1 MAAAAT
7 PAAYAASSPIHRPR
21 EGSESGGGGF
31 ASLELSAS
39 ADSYTAIVFGA
50 SGDLAKKKTYPAL
63 FELFCKGLLP
73 RSLKIFG
80 YARSAINDDA
90 FRATLRGYLKVDG
103 LEEQAAQ
110 FLENCFYR
118 NGTGYDDAKGFTA
131 LVREAAETE
140 TGRAANRLF
149 YLAVPPTV
157 FSMAGA
163 LIKNHGMSAT
173 GWNRVVVEKPFGKD
187 SASSAKLSAALSA
200 HFSED
205 QIYRIDH
212 YLGKEMVQNLMV
224 LRFGNAVFEPIW
236 NRHYVKMVTITFK
249 EDFGI
254 PGRAGYFDQYGI
266 IRDVMQNHL
275 MQVLS
280 LVAMEPPVTLAAED
294 VRDEKVKVL
303 RATQPIREEDIV
315 VGQYKSNGEPGIN
328 SYHDEDG
335 VPADSRTP
343 TFATAVVYIQNQRW
357 TGVPFVLKSGKA
369 LNERKAEVRVQFRD
383 SPHFLYTSGDAGTAV
398 EPIKATPADVRRG
411 VAPPGAPTA
420 STPPFPAAA
429 GAASPRSPPMSAAGM
444 SAGLPALSLGAT
456 ASAAGRGYDG
466 SWLCAPILGP
476 TNELVIRI
484 QPDESVYLKMMS
496 KMPGLDN
503 TLESSELNLSFKKRY
518 PGRKSPEA
526 YARLIFDVLRGD
538 QSQFVRNDE
547 LAAAWAIFTPILH
560 RLEGGPGYEHL
571 PPISIEPYRF
581 GDRGPQASDQ
591 LLNRL
596 GFKYDPAYSSSWN
609 RHAEPATMRAVREE
623 LSLPLLQL
631 ESVLR
636 SFQDEM
642 LKGLA
647 DNTPRASTVRQIYTY
662 MDDRLTGREEGSFWG
677 LDIGGTNIRLVK
689 YTVAKGAAPVRVVS
703 KGPQFDTKGVYKKTI
718 PHTVK
723 VASGKEL
730 FNWLADACIEA
741 GVGAAESIGF
751 CFSFPYLQT
760 GLNRG
765 FLLYWTK
772 EFSNPGVA
780 LDDAPDADADAV
792 ARLEVA
798 NLLETALAAKGT
810 PASVVAV
817 VNDTVGTLVS
827 GLRLDAATTIGLILG
842 TGTNA
847 CYIEEKSRITKL
859 PAGVGSSGKGVVCME
874 WGGFSAGTEEFQL
887 PTPAERLLPLA
898 DFDLQVL
905 SETAQP
911 GRQVFEKLISGK
923 YLGAIARAAIIKL
936 FHAGE
941 VFQLSG
947 ISADACDLLTPLRG
961 ASKAALHAAA
971 SAAAD
976 SDAGVV
982 DAEDS
987 HGPLSTRMLFSIVKD
1002 LSPTGSTTRTILKS
1016 LGVARATAQDV
1027 YVVREVCKLVAR
1039 RAARLVGMALS
1050 AVLRHI
1056 KADRGVDG
1064 DCAQP
1069 AVVAV
1074 DGSVFEHNTDFVV
1087 DSGREGFK
1095 SWVLEAMGELGVR
1108 AELSAIDSASFE
1120 GAAVVAAI
1128 AARRVAEG
1136 ETSQTLEQAAAA
1148 CIAERSSSSS

>member
-1 MAAAAT
+1 
-7 PAAYAASSPIHRPR
+7 
-21 EGSESGGGGF
+21 
-31 ASLELSAS
+31 
-39 ADSYTAIVFGA
+39 
-50 SGDLAKKKTYPAL
+50 
-63 FELFCKGLLP
+63 
-73 RSLKIFG
+73 
-80 YARSAINDDA
+80 
-90 FRATLRGYLKVDG
+90 
-103 LEEQAAQ
+103 
-110 FLENCFYR
+110 
-118 NGTGYDDAKGFTA
+118 
-131 LVREAAETE
+131 
-140 TGRAANRLF
+140 
-149 YLAVPPTV
+149 
-157 FSMAGA
+157 
-163 LIKNHGMSAT
+163 
-173 GWNRVVVEKPFGKD
+173 
-187 SASSAKLSAALSA
+187 
-200 HFSED
+200 
-205 QIYRIDH
+205 
-212 YLGKEMVQNLMV
+212 
-224 LRFGNAVFEPIW
+224 
-236 NRHYVKMVTITFK
+236 
-249 EDFGI
+249 
-254 PGRAGYFDQYGI
+254 
-266 IRDVMQNHL
+266 
-275 MQVLS
+275 
-280 LVAMEPPVTLAAED
+280 MEPPVTLAAED

-303 RATQPIREEDIV
+303 RSTQPIREEDIV
-315 VGQYKSNGEPGIN
+315 VGQYKSNGEPGVN
-328 SYHDEDG
+328 SYLDEDG

-343 TFATAVVYIQNQRW
+343 TFATAVIYIQNQRW

-383 SPHFLYTSGDAGTAV
+383 SPHFLYTTGDAGTAV
-398 EPIKATPADVRRG
+398 EPIRATPADVRRAS
-411 VAPPGAPTA
+411 VGAGGPSA
-420 STPPFPAAA
+420 AAA
-429 GAASPRSPPMSAAGM
+429 GSASPRSPAAGG
-444 SAGLPALSLGAT
+444 STPPAGVPAMG
-456 ASAAGRGYDG
+456 ASASAPSMAGRGYDG

-560 RLEGGPGYEHL
+560 RLEGAPGFEHL
-571 PPISIEPYRF
+571 APISLEPYRF

-623 LSLPLLQL
+623 LSLPLLEL
-631 ESVLR
+631 ERVVR
-636 SFQDEM
+636 AFQEEM

-647 DNTPRASTVRQIYTY
+647 DNSPRASTVRQIYTY
-662 MDDRLTGREEGSFWG
+662 MDDKLTGREEGFYWG

-689 YTVAKGAAPVRVVS
+689 YSVVKGSAPVRVVS
-703 KGPQFDTKGVYKKTI
+703 IGDQFDASGVYKKTI
-718 PHTVK
+718 PHAVK
-723 VASGKEL
+723 VATGKEL
-730 FNWLADACIEA
+730 FAWLADACIEA
-741 GVGAAESIGF
+741 GVAADEAIGF

-772 EFSNPGVA
+772 EFSNAGVA
-780 LDDAPDADADAV
+780 LDEVPDADADAM
-792 ARLEVA
+792 AQLEVA
-798 NLLETALAAKGT
+798 NLLEAALASRGT
-810 PASVVAV
+810 AASVVAV

-827 GLRLDAATTIGLILG
+827 GLRLDSATTMGLILG

-847 CYIEEKSRITKL
+847 CYVEDKSRITKL
-859 PAGVGSSGKGVVCME
+859 PAGVPRTGKGVVCME
-874 WGGFSAGTEEFQL
+874 WGGFSAGAEEFEL
-887 PTPAERLLPLA
+887 PKQEERLLPLT
-898 DFDLQVL
+898 DFDIQVL

-941 VFQLSG
+941 VFQASG
-947 ISADACDLLTPLRG
+947 IAADSCDLLTPLGG
-961 ASKAALHAAA
+961 ASKGALHAAA
-971 SAAAD
+971 SAAAEA
-976 SDAGVV
+976 DAGVP

-987 HGPLSTRMLFSIVKD
+987 HGPLSTRMLFAIVKD
-1002 LSPTGSTTRTILKS
+1002 LSASGAETRAILKS
-1016 LGVARATAQDV
+1016 LGVRDASSQDV
-1027 YVVREVCKLVAR
+1027 YITREVCKLVAR

-1056 KADRGVDG
+1056 GADRGVDG
-1064 DCAQP
+1064 NCAQP

-1128 AARRVAEG
+1128 ASRRVSEG
-1136 ETSQTLEQAAAA
+1136 EAPQTLEQAAAA
-1148 CIAERSSSSS
+1148 CHSERSS